1 MMTRAPRAGET
12 LTAILDDWVDE
23 RDATSSQTLT
33 KNSRLRIASPVEV
46 KNFSVA
52 IRLDDDAQM
61 SENVTTMVNGN
72 GWWTPDY
79 SQAPSESFPIGAK
92 HRCRTGSR

>member
-23 RDATSSQTLT
+23 RDATSSETLRQ
-33 KNSRLRIASPVEV
+33 NSRLRSATPVEV
-46 KNFSVA
+46 KNVSVA

-61 SENVTTMVNGN
+61 SENVTTMVYGN
-72 GWWTPDY
+72 GWWAPDY
-79 SQAPSESFPIGAK
+79 SQDPSEKFAISAK
-92 HRCRTGSR
+92 HRCITGSR